1 MSADLVGTLADVPPS
16 VIFAAYSE
24 LSFAAGLASL
34 LSVVALDSAA
44 GVSFSFS
51 FSFLREACPEGDLW
65 SVA

>member
-51 FSFLREACPEGDLW
+51 FLREACPDGDLW